1 MSACDI
7 TGLYP
12 TAFDYKQQENETSN
26 IDDLLD
32 GIDIKD
38 QFG

>member
-1 MSACDI
+1 MIYLAYSLHDLL
-7 TGLYP
+7 T
-12 TAFDYKQQENETSN
+12 KETSI